1 MGQLSAISPSLPHN
15 GSHTPLSTQ
24 LPLLSLV
31 TVFQF
36 PLEDTRLWLDPME
49 TLLDPSTRFPDSSL
63 PSPSRN
69 RRAPEMSAFQQEL
82 VLLPLPTL
90 SMPSMPRLP
99 TMEKDQLSPN
109 WSMPESQPTTMLSPM
124 PSQLLLSSLLPSTPR
139 SLPPANLSQ
148 SLLEATRPRPETT
161 ETSRELFMR
170 FPDLSQ
176 PQLLTSRRTPMEEL

>member
-1 MGQLSAISPSLPHN
+1 MG
-15 GSHTPLSTQ
+15 
-24 LPLLSLV
+24 
-31 TVFQF
+31 

-49 TLLDPSTRFPDSSL
+49 TLLDPFMRFPDSSP
-63 PSPSRN
+63 PSLSRN
-69 RRAPEMSAFQQEL
+69 RRAPEMLACPQEL

-90 SMPSMPRLP
+90 SMPQLP
-99 TMEKDQLSPN
+99 TMERDQLSPS

-124 PSQLLLSSLLPSTPR
+124 PSQLLLSSLWPSTPR
-139 SLPPANLSQ
+139 LLPPANLSQ